1 MPQVIKAVFEDG
13 VIKPL
18 EEVKLDEHQQIRV
31 AISPLPGVVAE
42 TRALIRAPADVV
54 REVAESDE
62 FSPF

>member
-31 AISPLPGVVAE
+31 AI
-42 TRALIRAPADVV
+42 
-54 REVAESDE
+54 REKGT
-62 FSPF
+62 